1 MLLMRV
7 HILVTIVMLKVPSL
21 LSHVIAVILKIIIL
35 ITQASWKRTYSKTIT
50 AGFEIWTWELQ
61 VAI

>member
-1 MLLMRV
+1 MKVLLMRV

-35 ITQASWKRTYSKTIT
+35 MTQASWKRTYSKTIT
-50 AGFEIWTWELQ
+50 AWF
-61 VAI
+61 